1 MLTII
6 NICSKI
12 LLVIIVKVSFSKG
25 FYAAALIA
33 YVFQLMV
40 LVFDYI
46 VNGATLIDFIVDKW
60 AGVLGFVLLGALF
73 LLRSRIGMDFILT
86 FIGIMLWIVQ
96 FCMIFIESFEEP
108 LDAFTVCSSGILG
121 VILSGFGLGYE
132 TIIEKH
138 KKSKTES
145 KDKNKKA

>member
-1 MLTII
+1 M
-6 NICSKI
+6 
-12 LLVIIVKVSFSKG
+12 
-25 FYAAALIA
+25 
-33 YVFQLMV
+33 FQLTV

-46 VNGATLIDFIVDKW
+46 VNGATPIDFIVDKW

-96 FCMIFIESFEEP
+96 FCMIFVESFEEP

-121 VILSGFGLGYE
+121 VILSGFGPGYE

-145 KDKNKKA
+145 KDKNKET